1 MKKNVIKREISTISG
16 LCVREAQGGEESR
29 EIEGYAL
36 KFGVRSVL
44 LCDWWDDYY
53 EVLEQGCITKELLD
67 QQDILLTLFHDG
79 QLILAHSVNGE
90 GTLSY
95 EVDATG
101 VKFRAE
107 MPHTVD
113 GDKALELVRR
123 GDIKGCSFI
132 YSIDDEA
139 NATFEKVTEGGKEIV
154 VRHVHKI
161 DHVYDFTL
169 TPHPAYP
176 QTEVSRRAAEQAGII
191 RDPQLSID
199 TDKKRANIKAVRDL
213 AKNITSI

>member
-1 MKKNVIKREISTISG
+1 MKNLVKREIATISG
-16 LCVREAQGGEESR
+16 LCVREAQDGTESR
-29 EIEGYAL
+29 TIEGYAL

-53 EVLEQGCITKELLD
+53 ETLEPGCVTKEMLD
-67 QQDILLTLFHDG
+67 KQDILLTLFHDG

-95 EVDATG
+95 EVDETG

-107 MPHTVD
+107 MPNTVD
-113 GDKALELVRR
+113 GDKALELVKR
-123 GDIKGCSFI
+123 GDIRGCSFI
-132 YSIDDEA
+132 YSLEDEN
-139 NATFEKVTEGGKEIV
+139 NATFEKIEEGGKEIV
-154 VRHVHKI
+154 VRHVNKI

-176 QTEVSRRAAEQAGII
+176 QTEVSRRDAEAAGII
-191 RDPQLSID
+191 RTPKPQID
-199 TDKKRANIKAVRDL
+199 EAKKRANVKAVRDIIRSL
-213 AKNITSI
+213 T